1 MVHVLSGLL
10 HQPAAA
16 DLLQRGG
23 HRPADAHA
31 LRGHAGYPIPQPGAV
46 HLRSLRYH
54 PLRGGAQS
62 RSVPEPAG
70 LGAGSPQLHR
80 GHSHRAHDPLLH
92 MVLRNGIP
100 GTGLQLRLPAL
111 PAAGRDCQELHYQ
124 GCAERSHIPPRTDRH
139 GWRGDPV
146 RGADL
151 RLLPVHL
158 LQRRPHPGTAVLPD
172 ALRLLQ
178 GRSGLRTAHGGRR
191 GRPIHSHRGPA
202 LAPGRNVL
210 LHRERG
216 YAEPNSRRH
225 YHDLRAAEREPGT
238 HRRRHTR
245 GVLHL
250 RHRQTGVRPRL
261 RRAGRLQDAREAGP

>member
-151 RLLPVHL
+151 RLFSVHL
-158 LQRRPHPGTAVLPD
+158 LQRRDDRRPAVLPHS
-172 ALRLLQ
+172 LRLLQ
-178 GRSGLRTAHGGRR
+178 GSAGVRAAHGWRR
-191 GRPIHSHRGPA
+191 GGCLQPHGGAA
-202 LAPGRNVL
+202 LAPRCDVL
-210 LHRERG
+210 LHR
-216 YAEPNSRRH
+216 
-225 YHDLRAAEREPGT
+225 
-238 HRRRHTR
+238 
-245 GVLHL
+245 
-250 RHRQTGVRPRL
+250 
-261 RRAGRLQDAREAGP
+261 